1 MNQDAEMT
9 ILHFPAIRLRQHT
22 LYNATK
28 GFNYIFSRALKNP
41 NHQSSF
47 LEHSSAIFSNSIT
60 VNSDCITQ
68 WMQNWSLENPYTIN
82 EIVSWC
88 AQKGSLS
95 TGIQLHCRILKT
107 GFANNVYIS
116 TSLIYMYGKCGEN
129 VLAHNLFVEM
139 PNRNAVAWNSLISG
153 YVNSYY
159 PGTAIELFIKMLSE
173 GISVTPYTV
182 SSVLIGCSQ
191 LEDAMLGIQVHG
203 LSLKAGFGFY
213 AVAGSSLIDMEMLRS
228 AVEANYVTYN
238 SLLSSFC
245 CRDDLDHCKQIHCCI
260 SREGLESNIYL
271 VTTLMTVYSNSG
283 CSLGDFYNICCG
295 VTVWD
300 QIAWNAV
307 IAGFSNLGIG
317 KEALLCFSRM
327 RHEGITVDFFT
338 FTSLIKALGSSSSLE
353 EGKQIHAAVLK
364 TGFTSKNYIQNGLV
378 SMYGK
383 CGKID
388 DAKKA
393 FFFMDDHDVISWNSI
408 ITSCAQHGYG
418 SEAIQI
424 FEQMRRREIKP
435 NLTTF
440 LAVLTA
446 CSHVGLLE
454 KGLEYFDM
462 MKSNDSLPPPKLE
475 HYACVVDLYGRAG
488 YIQEAEAFINSMPIK
503 AGPSVYKVLLSA
515 CQVHGNKE
523 IAVSCARKLVE
534 LCPNDPAIYVLLA
547 NVMATEGSWNDAASV
562 RKLMCHKGVIK
573 EPGYS
578 WCPLELVGNKQSP
591 LDNPLSSS
599 VFHSYGFEVS
609 LSRRGHFGPSTFLGF
624 WFEQKSIIRG
634 RKPNYSLSA
643 ALAVFF
649 MCYLPVLNLCLQLN
663 NLPRCRMTRDKIWIS
678 TFPESVLPQT
688 G

>member
-1 MNQDAEMT
+1 MMIQ
-9 ILHFPAIRLRQHT
+9 HFPAIHLRLHT

-28 GFNYIFSRALKNP
+28 AFNYIFSRALTNAKN
-41 NHQSSF
+41 QSSF
-47 LEHSSAIFSNSIT
+47 PEHGSATFSNSIT

-68 WMQNWSLENPYTIN
+68 LLEYGSLQNPYTIN

-88 AQKGSLS
+88 AQKGSLFS
-95 TGIQLHCRILKT
+95 GIQLHCHILKT
-107 GFANNVYIS
+107 GFASNVYIS
-116 TSLIYMYGKCGEN
+116 TSLIYMYGKYGEN

-139 PNRNAVAWNSLISG
+139 PKKNAVTWNSLISG
-153 YVNSYY
+153 YVNSHY

-173 GISVTPYTV
+173 GISVTPFTV

-191 LEDAMLGIQVHG
+191 LEDAMLGVQVHG
-203 LSLKAGFGFY
+203 LSLKAGFGFH
-213 AVAGSSLIDMEMLRS
+213 AVAGSSLIDMYAHCGKIEDSRKVFDRVIAKNVVTWNSMINGYAQKQCSMKAMILVREMLRS

-245 CRDDLDHCKQIHCCI
+245 SQDDLDHCKQIHCCV

-271 VTTLMTVYSNSG
+271 ATTLMTVYSNSG
-283 CSLGDFYNICCG
+283 CSLTDFYNICCNI
-295 VTVWD
+295 TVWD

-317 KEALLCFSRM
+317 KEALLSFSRM
-327 RHEGITVDFFT
+327 RQEGITVDFFT

-353 EGKQIHAAVLK
+353 EGRQIHALVLK
-364 TGFTSKNYIQNGLV
+364 TGFTLNNYVQNGLV

-393 FFFMDDHDVISWNSI
+393 FSSMDDHDVISWNSI

-418 SEAIQI
+418 SQAVQM
-424 FEQMRRREIKP
+424 FEQMRRRAIKP

-454 KGLEYFDM
+454 KGLEYFDL
-462 MKSNDSLPPPKLE
+462 MKKCNDFLPPPKLE

-488 YIQEAEAFINSMPIK
+488 YIKEAEAFINSMPIE
-503 AGPSVYKVLLSA
+503 AGPSVYKALLSA

-523 IAVSCARKLVE
+523 IAVRCARKLVE

-547 NVMATEGSWNDAASV
+547 NVLATEGSWNDAASV
-562 RKLMCHKGVIK
+562 RKLMCNKGVRK

-578 WCPLELVGNKQSP
+578 WV
-591 LDNPLSSS
+591 
-599 VFHSYGFEVS
+599 
-609 LSRRGHFGPSTFLGF
+609 
-624 WFEQKSIIRG
+624 
-634 RKPNYSLSA
+634 
-643 ALAVFF
+643 
-649 MCYLPVLNLCLQLN
+649 
-663 NLPRCRMTRDKIWIS
+663 
-678 TFPESVLPQT
+678 
-688 G
+688 